1 MTGAITRGVLHI
13 TGPDRYIEIV
23 AKDMTLVV
31 FLPFIPLS
39 LVWILRAEG
48 IRSCRALLCD

>member
-31 FLPFIPLS
+31 FLPFIPTVFGLDS
-39 LVWILRAEG
+39 EG
-48 IRSCRALLCD
+48 RRHPKLPSASV